1 MPRTVAIVYDPDF
14 STQLEKLSFHT
25 PVWLV
30 DTPANHAAAE
40 ERWLAAVEWPNIS
53 VTLFREEDDLETL
66 LQQIGLRE
74 RAIDAVD
81 AIGAALTAG
90 GREALAGAGFT
101 RVDETENGFR
111 ARRG

>member
-14 STQLEKLSFHT
+14 SAPLENLSFHT

-30 DTPANHAAAE
+30 DTPANHEAAE
-40 ERWLAAVEWPNIS
+40 ERWLAAVEWPHIS
-53 VTLFREEDDLETL
+53 VTLFREDDDLATL

-74 RAIDAVD
+74 RAVD
-81 AIGAALTAG
+81 SVEAIGSILTAAA
-90 GREALAGAGFT
+90 REALAGAGFP